1 MFIREG
7 TEVDLMDLLRGAI
20 QSGNDASIALAE
32 FVAGDEASFA
42 QMMNDQAEKLGMQQ

>member
-7 TEVDLMDLLRGAI
+7 TEADLMDLLRGVVI

-32 FVAGDEASFA
+32 FVAGDEASLL
-42 QMMNDQAEKLGMQQ
+42 K